1 MLEDLKTQANR
12 VVGVKQSTKAVE
24 SGQARKAYVA
34 DAASP
39 SVTEPFLKL
48 CERQGVPCEHVD
60 TLKNLGKAC
69 GISVGASVA
78 VLLCD

>member
-1 MLEDLKTQANR
+1 MLEDLQTHENK

-24 SGQARKAYVA
+24 SGQALKAYVA
-34 DAASP
+34 DEAAP
-39 SVTEPFLKL
+39 AVTEPFLKL
-48 CERQGVPCEHVD
+48 CEKNGVPCEHAD

-78 VLLCD
+78 VLLRD

>member
-1 MLEDLKTQANR
+1 MLEELKARANK

-24 SGQARKAYVA
+24 SGQAEKAFIA
-34 DAASP
+34 DEAAP
-39 SVTEPFLKL
+39 SVTEPFARL
-48 CERQGVPCEHVD
+48 CEKNGVPCEHVD

-78 VLLCD
+78 VLLKV

>member
-34 DAASP
+34 
-39 SVTEPFLKL
+39 E
-48 CERQGVPCEHVD
+48 GVPCEHVD

>member
-1 MLEDLKTQANR
+1 MLEDLKTQTNK

-24 SGQARKAYVA
+24 SGQAKKAYIA
-34 DAASP
+34 DEANA

-48 CERQGVPCEHVD
+48 CEKRGVPCEHVD
-60 TLKNLGKAC
+60 TMKNLGKAC

>member
-1 MLEDLKTQANR
+1 MLEDLKAQKNK

-24 SGQARKAYVA
+24 SGRAKRAYIA
-34 DAASP
+34 EEASP

-48 CERQGVPCEHVD
+48 CEQRGVPCERVD

>member
-1 MLEDLKTQANR
+1 MLEDLKTQTNK

-24 SGQARKAYVA
+24 SGQAKKAYIA
-34 DAASP
+34 DEANA

-48 CERQGVPCEHVD
+48 CEKSGVPCEHVD
-60 TLKNLGKAC
+60 TMKNLGKAC